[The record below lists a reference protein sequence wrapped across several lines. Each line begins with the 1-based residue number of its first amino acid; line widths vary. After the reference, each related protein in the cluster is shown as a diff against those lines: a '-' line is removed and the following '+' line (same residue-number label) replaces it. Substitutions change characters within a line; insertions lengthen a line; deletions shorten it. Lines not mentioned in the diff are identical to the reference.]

1 MKPHS
6 HTRHAEP
13 LKRVGIIAKARGASR
28 CLLCLRENNA
38 RSNPAPRQ
46 MPRLFFIGSSS
57 KKNARLFPAITTQAW
72 RHFRINLFSP
82 DSTSEHCSCSMSL
95 LILCGAPPHP
105 YLNINM
111 TPTLFSLCFM
121 FYAKMKHDAFPAH
134 KKTKVIFCEGKGPHP
149 SWTRA
154 PTMITSYAGMPESTR
169 IAYACSKDTF
179 LPSRKLFESCLILR
193 EHRSENA
200 TTRRLFIDAHEKDSF
215 TLATRLGRRSYVRNK
230 RQFCES

>member
-1 MKPHS
+1 MLHVPTHPLRRPSSPLLEHQHDS
-6 HTRHAEP
+6 HA
-13 LKRVGIIAKARGASR
+13 
-28 CLLCLRENNA
+28 
-38 RSNPAPRQ
+38 
-46 MPRLFFIGSSS
+46 FF
-57 KKNARLFPAITTQAW
+57 
-72 RHFRINLFSP
+72 
-82 DSTSEHCSCSMSL
+82 
-95 LILCGAPPHP
+95 
-105 YLNINM
+105 
-111 TPTLFSLCFM
+111 FM
-121 FYAKMKHDAFPAH
+121 LYAKMKHDAFPAH

>member
-13 LKRVGIIAKARGASR
+13 LKRVGIIAKARGASP

-72 RHFRINLFSP
+72 RHFRINPFSP

-134 KKTKVIFCEGKGPHP
+134 KKNKGYFLRGERPASVLDPRADNDHLLCWHAGIDPH
-149 SWTRA
+149 R
-154 PTMITSYAGMPESTR
+154 
-169 IAYACSKDTF
+169 
-179 LPSRKLFESCLILR
+179 L
-193 EHRSENA
+193 
-200 TTRRLFIDAHEKDSF
+200 RLFQRHLFAQSKTIRVMLDSSRASF
-215 TLATRLGRRSYVRNK
+215 GECNDPPTIH
-230 RQFCES
+230 